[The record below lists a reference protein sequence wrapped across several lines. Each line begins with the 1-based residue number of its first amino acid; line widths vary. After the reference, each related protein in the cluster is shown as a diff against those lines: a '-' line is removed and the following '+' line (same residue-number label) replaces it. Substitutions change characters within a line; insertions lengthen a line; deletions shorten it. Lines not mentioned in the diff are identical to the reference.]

1 MNFTKIKD
9 YLNEKFSEI
18 SNKNFIE
25 DFNPYKIKIKKAL
38 LYYKCTPN
46 LSIVKLG
53 LLNIKV

>member
-9 YLNEKFSEI
+9 YLEKFSEI

-25 DFNPYKIKIKKAL
+25 DLTLIKSNKKSIVNTVL
-38 LYYKCTPN
+38 RN